1 MLSTAKTSTKKLSE
15 RVNLR
20 VSPAAKGTI
29 EDAAGELGMTV
40 NAFVV
45 NLALERATQVL
56 MERRIISMDNVAR
69 DRFLAL
75 LDKTD
80 GPNEALREAAGD
92 FNKGYFEDGVYH
104 FQA

>member
-1 MLSTAKTSTKKLSE
+1 MATTKISTEKSSE

-20 VSPAAKGTI
+20 VSPSVKGTI

-40 NAFVV
+40 NAFIV

-56 MERRIISMDNVAR
+56 MERRVIRMDNEAR

-80 GPNEALREAAGD
+80 GPNEALREAADD